1 MRRFLSLIALTALIA
16 FPGCKSAEEIAKE
29 KAASDAD
36 LNLMAGT
43 WTLEQFTRDPDADD
57 DGGAKPGDMT
67 ITGDIL
73 KRTGD
78 WLPRQKITL
87 YAVKE
92 PKQIDLVAVK
102 EDGTPEQRKYTVWVK
117 GSKGK
122 PGKAVERTG
131 TYKQVGL
138 YKVTGDTL
146 TICLSNDEN
155 RPSELSQG
163 PGRQF
168 FEYKRVGKGQEANID
183 KDAKKDE
190 GAKKDGEKKELG
202 KKDDKKLKEPKE
214 EKPD

>member
-1 MRRFLSLIALTALIA
+1 MRCFLSLIALAALIL

-36 LNLMAGT
+36 LGLMAGT
-43 WTLEQFTRDPDADD
+43 WTLDKFTRDPDAED
-57 DGGAKPGDMT
+57 DGGAKPSDMT

-73 KRTGD
+73 KRNGD
-78 WLPRQKITL
+78 WLPRQKLTL
-87 YAVKE
+87 YAIKE

-146 TICLSNDEN
+146 TICLSNDHT
-155 RPSELSQG
+155 RPAELSQG
-163 PGRQF
+163 PGRQL
-168 FEYKRVGKGQEANID
+168 FEYKRVGKGPDAK
-183 KDAKKDE
+183 KDGDKKDE
-190 GAKKDGEKKELG
+190 GAKKDGD
-202 KKDDKKLKEPKE
+202 KKDDKKLPEPKL

>member
-1 MRRFLSLIALTALIA
+1 MRCFLSLIALAALIA

-43 WTLEQFTRDPDADD
+43 WTLAKFTKDPDQED
-57 DGGAKPGDMT
+57 DGGAKPGEVT
-67 ITGDIL
+67 IKGDIL
-73 KRTGD
+73 ERTGD

-102 EDGTPEQRKYTVWVK
+102 QDGTPEQRKYTVWVK

-122 PGKAVERTG
+122 PGKSVERTG

-138 YKVTGDTL
+138 YKVTADSL
-146 TICLSNDEN
+146 TICVSNDET
-155 RPSELSQG
+155 RPTELSQG
-163 PGRQF
+163 PGRQL
-168 FEYKRVGKGQEANID
+168 FEYKRAGKGADGER
-183 KDAKKDE
+183 KD
-190 GAKKDGEKKELG
+190 DGEKKDAG
-202 KKDDKKLKEPKE
+202 KLKEPKE
-214 EKPD
+214 EKKEKKDKID